1 MDEFITAVAS
11 SPLFKKYILM
21 YNQSS
26 ASHIQH
32 LGVCHLNRCKWLVSA
47 RAAGCFIRME
57 VQIVPNDKWVA
68 GAFFLHLK
76 WSHDAVRLPGNDR
89 TVLRGVWL
97 RFTSHIIIHPACFP
111 RSFKAPSL
119 KVQTDNNIQSRR
131 LGILSLPSSDFKCA

>member
-1 MDEFITAVAS
+1 MQGKVKMDEFITAVAS

-47 RAAGCFIRME
+47 RAAGCFIRMD

-76 WSHDAVRLPGNDR
+76 WSHDAVRSPGNDR

-97 RFTSHIIIHPACFP
+97 HFTHNNS
-111 RSFKAPSL
+111 PSMFS
-119 KVQTDNNIQSRR
+119 KIVQSPLTQSPDR
-131 LGILSLPSSDFKCA
+131 